1 VNKIDCE
8 ILRILQNDGR
18 RSFTDIGAAVHLS
31 ANAVADRVRKLTQA
45 GVIRGVRAVVDPAAL
60 GLTIEAQIDVKLRPT
75 TTADAFET
83 AIRQLPQVLTAS
95 LLTGS
100 FDFSLS
106 VVCTDRADLA
116 AVTEFIRD
124 KAGAQETYSRIVLRS
139 IRVGE
144 PAPREPSAESHPAPA
159 AARRRTR

>member
-1 VNKIDCE
+1 MNRIDGE
-8 ILRILQNDGR
+8 ILRILQKDGR

-45 GVIRGVRAVVDPAAL
+45 GAIRGIHAVVDPAAL
-60 GLTIEAQIDVKLRPT
+60 GLTIEAQIDVKLRPS
-75 TTADAFET
+75 TTASAFES

-100 FDFSLS
+100 FDFSLG
-106 VVCTDRADLA
+106 VVWTDSAHLA
-116 AVTEFIRD
+116 AGTEYIRD

-139 IRVGE
+139 LRIGE
-144 PAPREPSAESHPAPA
+144 PAPRASAAEPKPA
-159 AARRRTR
+159 AKAAR